1 MTVPMKPMMR
11 RRLMRK
17 AVHKDALKGLV
28 GCLVLA
34 LLIFIL
40 ALIAMKMGSITI
52 SYRELFEGLF
62 VAYDKRVATIYDLRF
77 PRIIVALLG
86 GAALS
91 CSGLLFQAVLK
102 NPLADPGIIGISGGA
117 SLAASVIS
125 GLFPVLYF
133 SVPLFAFLG
142 GLLAFVLIYSL
153 SWKGSLDPVRII
165 LIGIAV
171 AAVFTGLESVLG
183 GLTDR
188 TGVSV
193 SVSGLA
199 QLVWSDVAMMA
210 VYSIVGLVL
219 ALVLSPVCNLLALDD
234 KTVRGL
240 GVNVDLVRFVISV
253 AAVLLVSGV
262 TAVIGVVGFL
272 ALIVPHMARRIV
284 GSDHRIL
291 VPFCILLGGFVLLLA
306 DTVGR
311 CIAPPNEI
319 AASVIM
325 SIVGG
330 PFFIILLK
338 RGDRHG
344 KH

>member
-1 MTVPMKPMMR
+1 MTNKSPWKR
-11 RRLMRK
+11 G
-17 AVHKDALKGLV
+17 AA
-28 GCLVLA
+28 GCLILAGLIFLLA
-34 LLIFIL
+34 LT
-40 ALIAMKMGSITI
+40 AMKLGSISLT
-52 SYRELFEGLF
+52 YGELFEGLF
-62 VAYDKRVATIYDLRF
+62 VAYDKRVATVYDLRF

-117 SLAASVIS
+117 SLAATVVA
-125 GLFPVLYF
+125 GLFPTLYF
-133 SVPLFAFLG
+133 FTPLFAFLG
-142 GLLAFVLIYSL
+142 GLLAFLLIYSL
-153 SWKGSLDPVRII
+153 AWKGSLDPVRII

-171 AAVFTGLESVLG
+171 AAVFTGLEEVLG
-183 GLTDR
+183 GLTNR

-193 SVSGLA
+193 AVSGLA
-199 QLVWSDVAMMA
+199 QLVWSDVRLLA
-210 VYSIVGLVL
+210 VYAVVGMAAAAIL
-219 ALVLSPVCNLLALDD
+219 APACNLMALDD

-240 GVNVDLVRFVISV
+240 GVRVDRLRFVISV

-262 TAVIGVVGFL
+262 TAVVGVVGFL

-291 VPFCILLGGFVLLLA
+291 VPFCILLGGFTLLLA

-319 AASVIM
+319 SASVIM

-330 PFFIILLK
+330 PFFILLLK
-338 RGDRHG
+338 RRDRHAA
-344 KH
+344 H

>member
-1 MTVPMKPMMR
+1 MKLMMQR
-11 RRLMRK
+11 RHILK
-17 AVHKDALKGLV
+17 VIHKDVFRGIA
-28 GCLVLA
+28 GCIVLA
-34 LLIFIL
+34 VMIFIL
-40 ALIAMKMGSITI
+40 ILIAMKLGSISLT
-52 SYRELFEGLF
+52 YRELFSGLF
-62 VAYDKRVATIYDLRF
+62 LEYDERVATIYDLRF

-117 SLAASVIS
+117 SLAASVVTT
-125 GLFPVLYF
+125 LFPAFYF
-133 SVPLFAFLG
+133 SVPVFAFLG
-142 GLLAFVLIYSL
+142 GLLSFLLIYSL
-153 SWKGSLDPVRII
+153 AWKGSLDPVRII
-165 LIGIAV
+165 LIGIAA
-171 AAVFTGLESVLG
+171 AAVFTGIEEVLSG
-183 GLTDR
+183 FANR
-188 TGVSV
+188 SGVSV

-199 QLVWSDVAMMA
+199 QLVWSDVRMIAG
-210 VYSIVGLVL
+210 YSALGIAA
-219 ALVLSPVCNLLALDD
+219 ALVLSPACNLISLEDR
-234 KTVRGL
+234 TVRGL
-240 GVNVDLVRFVISV
+240 GVNVDRLRFVISV

-262 TAVIGVVGFL
+262 TAVVGIIGFL
-272 ALIVPHMARRIV
+272 ALIVPHMARRIA

-311 CIAPPNEI
+311 CIAPPSEI
-319 AASVIM
+319 AASIIM

-338 RGDRHG
+338 RGDRHA

>member
-1 MTVPMKPMMR
+1 MKTM
-11 RRLMRK
+11 
-17 AVHKDALKGLV
+17 HKDILKGVFGCAILV
-28 GCLVLA
+28 VMIFALV
-34 LLIFIL
+34 
-40 ALIAMKMGSITI
+40 LIAMKLGSISV
-52 SYRELFEGLF
+52 SYRELFDGLF

-117 SLAASVIS
+117 ALVSTVVAGI
-125 GLFPVLYF
+125 FPALYF

-142 GLLAFVLIYSL
+142 GLAAFALIYSL
-153 SWKGSLDPVRII
+153 AWKGTLDPVRII

-171 AAVFTGLESVLG
+171 ASVFTGFESVVS

-199 QLVWSDVAMMA
+199 QLVWSDVWMMA
-210 VYSIVGLVL
+210 VYAVVGLVA
-219 ALVLSPVCNLLALDD
+219 ALILSPVCNLIALDD

-240 GVNVDLVRFVISV
+240 GLNVDALRLVISI
-253 AAVLLVSGV
+253 AAVLLVAGV
-262 TAVIGVVGFL
+262 TAVVGVISFL
-272 ALIVPHMARRIV
+272 ALIVPHMARRII

-291 VPFCILLGGFVLLLA
+291 TPFCILLGGFVLLLA
-306 DTVGR
+306 DTIGR

-325 SIVGG
+325 SIIGG
-330 PFFIILLK
+330 PFFILLLK
-338 RGDRHG
+338 KGDKRA
-344 KH
+344 KY